1 MEKLNELQEAED
13 KEKLAEL
20 RYRNAER
27 VFQQQQQREIAKQK
41 AVENYHATLD
51 KLKIEAVNAVM
62 AGDTGKARALEG
74 EIRALIDAGAPE
86 LPQSQVEAQ
95 RATDESLKAEY
106 ATLTRTI
113 PSSADQA
120 LQIKNRMSEI
130 EQILRSNRIQS
141 VKGTL
146 FVSR

>member
-1 MEKLNELQEAED
+1 MDKSIELQEAED

-20 RYRNAER
+20 RYRDAER
-27 VFQQQQQREIAKQK
+27 VFNAQQERELSKQK

-62 AGDTGKARALEG
+62 AGDTVKARALEG
-74 EIRALIDAGAPE
+74 EIRALIDGGAPE

-120 LQIKNRMSEI
+120 LQIRQKMNEI
-130 EQILRSNRIQS
+130 ENSLRNQS
-141 VKGTL
+141 TITMKVNIIK
-146 FVSR
+146 